1 MLFINI
7 NLINA
12 RQVNLG
18 RVFRR
23 CNVYRLRIQNI
34 QTGIERHSLSRTC
47 RTGYQHHAVRT
58 VDSIQQQF
66 LLKRLKTKLI
76 DIQRSGI
83 RIQNPHHNLF
93 AKQRRQRADTEID
106 RLATLLEGQLHPTV
120 LRYAF
125 FGNIQARHYLNPRS
139 KLPPHRNRG
148 LDYLAKLP
156 VHTEPD
162 TRIMFVKLKMNIR
175 CPTAQSIRQSFMD
188 KPRYRTVFRLF
199 IINIQG
205 MAFLLL
211 LFRTDFLKQRSRAR
225 THPFQQPGQPIVFDN
240 HQLNRNP

>member
-1 MLFINI
+1 MPCLCRLNRNI
-7 NLINA
+7 GSFQITNLTDHNDVRILTQERLQSSGKSQTLLIIDVNLIDA

-23 CNVYRLRIQNI
+23 CNIYRLRIQNI

-58 VDSIQQQF
+58 VDGIQQQF
-66 LLKRLKTKLI
+66 LLKRLETKLI
-76 DIQRSGI
+76 DIQRSSI

-93 AKQRRQRADTEID
+93 AKQRRQRTDTEID

-156 VHTEPD
+156 IHTEPD

-175 CPTAQSIRQSFMD
+175 CPTA
-188 KPRYRTVFRLF
+188 
-199 IINIQG
+199 
-205 MAFLLL
+205 
-211 LFRTDFLKQRSRAR
+211 
-225 THPFQQPGQPIVFDN
+225 
-240 HQLNRNP
+240 